1 MLFEI
6 KLRRGPG
13 KVAASIVTPKKSR
26 MKKKLIALLY
36 QQKTKKTGD

>member
-6 KLRRGPG
+6 KLRRGP
-13 KVAASIVTPKKSR
+13 KVADSIVTPKKSR